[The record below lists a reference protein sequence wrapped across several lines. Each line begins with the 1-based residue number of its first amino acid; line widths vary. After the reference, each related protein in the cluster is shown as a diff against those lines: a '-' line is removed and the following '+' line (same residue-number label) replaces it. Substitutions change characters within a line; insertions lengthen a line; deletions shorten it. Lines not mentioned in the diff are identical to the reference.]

1 MQESDMSRVT
11 IELELPG
18 DLARFRLPRALNKRL
33 QDLLDRQDDG
43 TRLSQA
49 ERREAEALVDVAEL
63 FTLLRLRAE
72 SAARAAFAAPP

>member
-1 MQESDMSRVT
+1 MSRVT

-33 QDLLDRQDDG
+33 HHLLDRQDGG

-63 FTLLRLRAE
+63 LTLLRLRAE
-72 SAARAAFAAPP
+72 SAAQAAIAAPP

>member
-1 MQESDMSRVT
+1 MSRVT